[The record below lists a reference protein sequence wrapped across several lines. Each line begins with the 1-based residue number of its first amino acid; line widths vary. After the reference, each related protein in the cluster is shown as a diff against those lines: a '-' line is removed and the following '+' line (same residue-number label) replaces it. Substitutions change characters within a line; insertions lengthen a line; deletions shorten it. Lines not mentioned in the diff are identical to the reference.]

1 MGAASDS
8 PSNADLYELDLR
20 AGDVMVLGS
29 DGLLDNCF
37 PDEIANLVSEHKGR
51 PAGEIAEALMR

>member
-1 MGAASDS
+1 MC
-8 PSNADLYELDLR
+8 

-37 PDEIANLVSEHKGR
+37 PDEIASLVATLIQD
-51 PAGEIAEALMR
+51 PTNTADDIAAALAQR